1 MSRKLNPQQEAVLK
15 SLNDPVRRRLFDFI
29 SQSAQPASRDEA
41 AKAAGISRTLAAYHL
56 DRLATAGLLAVS
68 YARPE
73 GKSGPGA
80 GRTAKLYALAQEEVS
95 VSLPARN
102 YRLLGS
108 LLANAASTDTSGVVL
123 QALHQAAR
131 EEGKNLGQGSGE
143 LLPLL
148 DELGYEPQADDQG
161 EITMGNCPF
170 HMVAQHQTQL
180 VCSMNLQLVSG
191 ALEGCQMDCGLA
203 ELSPRAG
210 RCCVVV
216 HPQ

>member
-1 MSRKLNPQQEAVLK
+1 RQARVNTWP
-15 SLNDPVRRRLFDFI
+15 
-29 SQSAQPASRDEA
+29 
-41 AKAAGISRTLAAYHL
+41 LA
-56 DRLATAGLLAVS
+56 AGLLQLCQGS
-68 YARPE
+68 R
-73 GKSGPGA
+73 GIC
-80 GRTAKLYALAQEEVS
+80 KLGQVNALAQEEVS

-108 LLANAASTDTSGVVL
+108 LLANAASADASGVVL
-123 QALHQAAR
+123 KALHQAAR

-148 DELGYEPQADDQG
+148 DELGYEPQADAQG

-203 ELSPRAG
+203 ELSPRPG

-216 HPQ
+216 HPH